1 MTKNLTTGA
10 LLNTWVSIIL
20 VRVLAMDQIILL
32 GRGGQGAVTSSRVL
46 AIAAFEDGKY
56 SQAFPNFGV
65 ERMGAPVRSY
75 CRIDKKPINL
85 REQVYEAE
93 YAIILDSTLLSGFIE
108 KVSKMVII
116 NSAKKP
122 SEIKLNTNA
131 EIKTVDITKIALEK
145 IGKPFVNIAALGA
158 FAGFTKEVSL
168 EALEKAVQQQMG
180 NKGPIVEKNLSAIR
194 EVYEQSK

>member
-1 MTKNLTTGA
+1 MEQ
-10 LLNTWVSIIL
+10 V
-20 VRVLAMDQIILL
+20 ILL

-75 CRIDKKPINL
+75 TRIDDKFINL
-85 REQVYEAE
+85 REQVYEAD
-93 YAIILDSTLLSGFIE
+93 YAIVLDSTLLSGFHE
-108 KVSKMVII
+108 SVSKMVII
-116 NSAKKP
+116 NSNKSP
-122 SEIKLNTNA
+122 EEIKLETKA
-131 EIKTVDITKIALEK
+131 KIKTIDITKIALEE

-168 EALEKAVQQQMG
+168 KGLEKAIQQQMG
-180 NKGPIVEKNLSAIR
+180 SKGQIVEKNVNAVKKL
-194 EVYEQSK
+194 YEMASESK